1 LKNPSANPQR
11 VAQPIPLK
19 IVVFHRQLRKSGQGW
34 LDAQVYAPAARNAWL
49 GLVKFLDSDANVR
62 EVCVGTN
69 KSFQQVGPDLPT
81 QLKYYR
87 DRQRRTGDLHG
98 QAPILW
104 TAAALLRD

>member
-1 LKNPSANPQR
+1 M
-11 VAQPIPLK
+11 
-19 IVVFHRQLRKSGQGW
+19 VFHRQLRKSGQGW